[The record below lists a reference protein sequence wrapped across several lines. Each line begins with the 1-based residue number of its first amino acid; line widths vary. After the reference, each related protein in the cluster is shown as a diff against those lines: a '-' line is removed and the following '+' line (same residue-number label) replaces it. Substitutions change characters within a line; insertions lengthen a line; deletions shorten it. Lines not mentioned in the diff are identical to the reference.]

1 MRMLQ
6 ERWLRGAEI
15 HMSRRLNK
23 SIRVEI
29 YRIEI

>member
-6 ERWLRGAEI
+6 ERWLRDAEI
-15 HMSRRLNK
+15 QMSRQLNK
-23 SIRVEI
+23 SISVEI

>member
-1 MRMLQ
+1 MVLR

-15 HMSRRLNK
+15 HMSRQLNK
-23 SIRVEI
+23 SISVEI